1 MRPAD
6 PIPALSLSET
16 RGPAGW
22 RIAMVFCHVLMGL
35 TFGVAAFYVLL
46 QTKAFDLF

>member
-1 MRPAD
+1 MRTAD
-6 PIPALSLSET
+6 PFPALPPVDT

-35 TFGVAAFYVLL
+35 TLGVAGFYLL
-46 QTKAFDLF
+46 VQMRAFDLF